1 MSLSILADRLNT
13 IIATDPRPAYVL
25 SINGHSEDGDPFLM
39 TLSVENGAA
48 TLMVL
53 NNGSP
58 DIDFIELWPG
68 LFTPENLTELMSPSF
83 GAMPTISQLSLF
95 LLHSEAH
102 VTEV

>member
-1 MSLSILADRLNT
+1 MN
-13 IIATDPRPAYVL
+13 
-25 SINGHSEDGDPFLM
+25 
-39 TLSVENGAA
+39 LSVENGAA

-68 LFTPENLTELMSPSF
+68 AFTPENLTELMGPSF
-83 GAMPTISQLSLF
+83 GAMPTISQLSLG

-102 VTEV
+102 VRKQRQHSEAHVRKQRQHSEAHV